1 MPSKK
6 IIFFLVSIS
15 LFPNKATPY
24 WGFFAH
30 RKVNHHAVY
39 LLPEPL
45 LSFALKHHE
54 YISEHAIDPDKR
66 RHAVKGEAEC
76 HFIDLDRYSWTHENI
91 DSVLPKNWM
100 QAVAKYGEDTL
111 REHGIAPWNLK
122 KQYYRLVSAFRE
134 KNLER
139 LPKLMADFGHYLGDI
154 HVPLHTTENY
164 NGQLTQQTGIHGLW
178 ETNIPEL
185 FYPEYNK
192 LFGPIQYVQDI
203 DSLIWSV
210 ILGSHELTK
219 KVFSA
224 ELETQR
230 EMPLKRS
237 FVNRKS
243 VINYRY
249 SKSYTQHYSD
259 KLGVMVEQQ
268 WRLSV
273 FHLACLWYSA
283 WVDAGQ
289 PNLE

>member
-1 MPSKK
+1 MPLNRTTLLFVFL
-6 IIFFLVSIS
+6 FFLPTTV
-15 LFPNKATPY
+15 TPY

-30 RKVNHHAVY
+30 RKVNYHAVY

-45 LSFALKHHE
+45 LSFALRHQE
-54 YISEHAIDPDKR
+54 FISEHAIDPDKR

-76 HFIDLDRYSWTHENI
+76 HFIDLDKYSWTPENL
-91 DSVLPKNWM
+91 DSVLPRKWED
-100 QAVAKYGEDTL
+100 AIELYGEDTL

-134 KNLER
+134 KNLDR
-139 LPKLMADFGHYLGDI
+139 LPKLMADFGHYLGDV

-178 ETNIPEL
+178 ETNIPEM

-192 LFGPIQYVQDI
+192 LFGPIHYVDNV
-203 DSLIWSV
+203 DELIWSV
-210 ILGSHELTK
+210 IISSHALTK
-219 KVFSA
+219 RVFSA
-224 ELETQR
+224 ELETAS
-230 EMPLKRS
+230 ELPIKRS
-237 FVNRKS
+237 FVDRKS
-243 VINYRY
+243 KINYTY
-249 SKSYTQHYSD
+249 SKSYTQRYND
-259 KLGVMVEQQ
+259 KLGAMVEQQ

-289 PNLE
+289 PELL